1 MEKSKLQNKSSSI
14 DSSSR
19 VFITEKLNLN
29 PSRLA
34 KRGKILALKL
44 RDDMKNCEVFINV
57 GQWQIG
63 MTKLRKLWFTLR
75 ILKGNFHNE
84 IWHMPNMW
92 SMRLLLR
99 PCGHQMEWNGR
110 REPTHWPRG
119 HRSADEGNPEPRLWA
134 DCSTVQEGRWHPS
147 VRGAASQGS

>member
-63 MTKLRKLWFTLR
+63 MTKLRKL
-75 ILKGNFHNE
+75 
-84 IWHMPNMW
+84 
-92 SMRLLLR
+92 
-99 PCGHQMEWNGR
+99 
-110 REPTHWPRG
+110 
-119 HRSADEGNPEPRLWA
+119 
-134 DCSTVQEGRWHPS
+134 
-147 VRGAASQGS
+147 